1 MARFDVY
8 KNPNGAGYLLDVQAD
23 LLHDLN
29 TRVVVPLMPRDQ
41 APIPAKRLNPVFN
54 FSGHDYVMATQFLAT
69 VPKAI
74 LGTPIDDLSQKS
86 EDIMNAI
93 DMVFIGF

>member
-23 LLHDLN
+23 LLHNLN
-29 TRVVVPLMPRDQ
+29 TRVVVPLMPQDN
-41 APIPAKRLNPVFN
+41 APMPAKRLNPIFN
-54 FSGHDYVMATQFLAT
+54 FSGRDYVMTTQFLAT
-69 VPKAI
+69 VPEAI
-74 LGTPIDDLSQKS
+74 LGTPVDHVSQRS
-86 EDIMNAI
+86 EDITNAL